1 MNWLSEQPLIV
12 MPVSIGGKY
21 HGYTCLVVCPANAAF
36 FAYAL
41 ANIQDFV
48 SINDIDAGTTADG
61 ETFDLSGRRST
72 ASQRGV
78 QIRRT
83 ADGTVR
89 KVIVK

>member
-1 MNWLSEQPLIV
+1 MHLSTAD
-12 MPVSIGGKY
+12 G
-21 HGYTCLVVCPANAAF
+21 
-36 FAYAL
+36 
-41 ANIQDFV
+41 
-48 SINDIDAGTTADG
+48 INDIDAGTTADG

-78 QIRRT
+78 QIRRD